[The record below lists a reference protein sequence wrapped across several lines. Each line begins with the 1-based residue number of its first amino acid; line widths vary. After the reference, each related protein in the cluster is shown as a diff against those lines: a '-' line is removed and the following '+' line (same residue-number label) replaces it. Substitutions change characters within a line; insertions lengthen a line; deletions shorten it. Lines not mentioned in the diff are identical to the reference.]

1 MFNSLPSSRCP
12 RWRRVVEDKLSD
24 EPETEF
30 CPSVPLFPNLWFR
43 SFSFSRAADAVHRYC
58 RVVQAIFA
66 RPPTTPPI
74 SLVTHLHREIDQNP
88 PSVFPGGHP
97 GNLAYPVLHRKR
109 AIPSSAGRRPL
120 LRFSQRGDGA
130 TTRRRR
136 RRKGRKRKGREGK
149 ESGGREGKRKRR
161 EEKKDGK
168 ENKTSGGGEWT
179 RGWVGGADGNGQ
191 QHSRGS
197 PRGKFIP

>member
-1 MFNSLPSSRCP
+1 MKNVQLPFPPPVVHDGEGWSRF
-12 RWRRVVEDKLSD
+12 EDKLSD

-74 SLVTHLHREIDQNP
+74 SLVTHLHREIDQNPP

-161 EEKKDGK
+161 E
-168 ENKTSGGGEWT
+168 
-179 RGWVGGADGNGQ
+179 
-191 QHSRGS
+191 
-197 PRGKFIP
+197 RGKKGWKGKQNERWGRMDEGVGRWR

>member
-1 MFNSLPSSRCP
+1 M
-12 RWRRVVEDKLSD
+12 VEDKLSD

-97 GNLAYPVLHRKR
+97 GNLAYPVLHRR

>member
-1 MFNSLPSSRCP
+1 MKNVQLPFPPPVVHDGEGWSRF
-12 RWRRVVEDKLSD
+12 EDKLSD

-88 PSVFPGGHP
+88 PPSVFPGGHP

-120 LRFSQRGDGA
+120 LRFSPPREAARG
-130 TTRRRR
+130 RRDDEEEEEEE
-136 RRKGRKRKGREGK
+136 RKKKEGKGREGK
-149 ESGGREGKRKRR
+149 RR
-161 EEKKDGK
+161 ERREK
-168 ENKTSGGGEWT
+168 EEE
-179 RGWVGGADGNGQ
+179 
-191 QHSRGS
+191 
-197 PRGKFIP
+197 RGKKGWKGKQNERWGRMDEGVGRWR